1 MKYLELKEQL
11 LNEIN
16 MSTGSLR
23 RTAKSIGALAGMEFE
38 MIVPNS
44 KQDDDDIQE
53 EPDWDQDESVTS
65 IEEAADFFDDRDY
78 NSRTEV
84 NQLRAAMERDYYEWL
99 SEQFDAR
106 WESDESEF
114 IYNYIKENA
123 SPDEIAEILGNDPG
137 DFGEYPNP
145 DRQMYRDAVEKIL
158 EQGRGMPVGG
168 EYWYD
173 QAYDSAREDFNTNAD
188 QEKEWLE
195 SADLNSMKD
204 VQSNYNINW
213 VYFYTPT
220 RDTNSIEDVAD
231 SFSRATGRHIESSRT
246 YHSNS
251 VTRPSATESHYLV
264 EPDSSIEPDDEDSD
278 DGGLEFVSP
287 ALPIDELLD
296 DLKKIKKWADKYG
309 CYTNDTTGLHINVSV
324 PGWDGD
330 KDKLDF
336 VKLAILLGDEYVLE
350 QFGRQGNTYTRSAL
364 EIVKNNIGLYP
375 DKVAMLLDQMKTH
388 LNATASKAIKGVIR
402 ERRVSI
408 NVKDGYIE
416 FRSPG
421 GDWLNSNF
429 DKIESTLLRFVVAM
443 DAAVDETKYKEE
455 YAKKLYELLDPQG
468 GKSIGTSGTGS
479 KDTIKFFTN
488 YAAGLGMPT
497 AALKSFVKQAQ
508 LERNLEKNAGTT
520 GEKYWWSVRNPGNSN
535 AGIEVVATTKA
546 EAIEKA
552 IGPDGY
558 PSWASNLSSLVAKPL
573 RLYVEQKI
581 SYEIFNLNTNRSI
594 EPADGITNDADALIR
609 LNDYIEHGPHRL
621 QRGQARNMFGI
632 RRVGDSEPILAQ
644 PIRATIGQPQPAGSV
659 GRAATSPT
667 GQWKIIDGLN
677 REVYRFRPAENTR
690 AKANELAAVWAS
702 ENNFDGNYQV
712 EPVGYNDSAPNARE
726 PLPSRLMSPFIWNVI
741 GSSDSPYQ
749 RQGTEVI
756 AFDEFGAMQ
765 SARRE
770 WNLNTSGA
778 TEEEF
783 FRTNGWTATPIRPA
797 NSPRP
802 RQTRQSGP
810 VPGSTTDL
818 QQQRAAGGFTGAWQ
832 VLDADT
838 GQELYRFSGVGNV
851 QADANRVAAE
861 WLRRNGPEDADMT
874 QIEVV
879 PIMG

>member
-1 MKYLELKEQL
+1 MKYLQIKEQL

-44 KQDDDDIQE
+44 KQDNDDIQE
-53 EPDWDQDESVTS
+53 EPDWDYDESVTS
-65 IEEAADFFDDRDY
+65 IEEARDFFDDRDH

-84 NQLRAAMERDYYEWL
+84 NQLRAAMERDYFEWL
-99 SEQFDAR
+99 SEQFDRR
-106 WESDESEF
+106 WESNESDF

-123 SPDEIAEILGNDPG
+123 SPEEIAIILGTEPDK
-137 DFGEYPNP
+137 DGEYPNP

-158 EQGRGMPVGG
+158 EQGNGMPAGG

-195 SADLNSMKD
+195 AADLNTMRD
-204 VQSNYNINW
+204 VQTNYNINW
-213 VYFYTPT
+213 VHYYTPT

-231 SFSRATGRHIESSRT
+231 SFSRATGRHIESSQT

-251 VTRPSATESHYLV
+251 ITRPSATESHYLV

-309 CYTNDTTGLHINVSV
+309 CYTNNTTGLHINVSV

-375 DKVAMLLDQMKTH
+375 DKVAVLLDQMKTH
-388 LNATASKAIKGVIR
+388 LNASASKAIKGIIR
-402 ERRVSI
+402 DRRISI
-408 NVKDGYIE
+408 NVKSGYIE

-468 GKSIGTSGTGS
+468 GKSKGTSGTGS
-479 KDTIKFFTN
+479 KDTIRFFTN

-520 GEKYWWSVRNPGNSN
+520 GEKYWWNVRNHGSN
-535 AGIEVVATTKA
+535 AGIEVVATSKE

-552 IGPDGY
+552 IGADGY
-558 PSWASNLSSLVAKPL
+558 PSWANTRSSLVAKPL
-573 RLYVEQKI
+573 RPYVEEEI

-621 QRGQARNMFGI
+621 QRGQARDMFGI

-667 GQWKIIDGLN
+667 GQWKIIDGLG
-677 REVYRFRPAENTR
+677 RQLSVFRPYANTR
-690 AKANELAAVWAS
+690 AAANELAAVWAT

-712 EPVGYNDSAPNARE
+712 EPADDQTVTPT
-726 PLPSRLMSPFIWNVI
+726 PVHTRLDRPFVWKVI
-741 GSSDSPYQ
+741 GAGNSPYQ
-749 RQGTEVI
+749 SQGTEVV
-756 AFDEFGAMQ
+756 AASEFEAMQ
-765 SARRE
+765 KARQQ
-770 WNLNTSGA
+770 WNLNVGGR

-783 FRTNGWTATPIRPA
+783 FSTNGWRATPIRPA
-797 NSPRP
+797 
-802 RQTRQSGP
+802 P
-810 VPGSTTDL
+810 VTGSTTDL
-818 QQQRAAGGFTGAWQ
+818 QQQRQTPGTFTGAWQ

-851 QADANRVAAE
+851 QADANRVAAD

-879 PIMG
+879 PIMS